1 MKGGVLG
8 WFDQGFIEHIL
19 CKVIFLDKVI
29 LL

>member
-1 MKGGVLG
+1 MKDGVLG
-8 WFDQGFIEHIL
+8 WFDQVFIERIL